1 MGRVQRVWREREKA
15 LRCQTVNNI
24 TQIFNFI
31 ITNKKCE
38 KVSLCDYQDAAIDS
52 ADVVQR
58 CRRSLDFE
66 RRFSCNQEPLLIFFI
81 GTILRTQ
88 SLHSVPKSTL
98 QPNISIL
105 MCFALQFH
113 SAKVVT

>member
-1 MGRVQRVWREREKA
+1 MEGKGEGPEILNGQ
-15 LRCQTVNNI
+15 QHNP
-24 TQIFNFI
+24 NFI
-31 ITNKKCE
+31 ATNKKCE

-52 ADVVQR
+52 ADVAQR

-66 RRFSCNQEPLLIFFI
+66 RRFSCNMELLLIFLI

-88 SLHSVPKSTL
+88 SLHSVPNSTPR
-98 QPNISIL
+98 PNISIL
-105 MCFALQFH
+105 ICFALQFH